1 MEYRDPEMGIVV
13 LNVMDVIRTS
23 GGDLSETDVGGGR
36 GEDEIEFRSG
46 NFFD

>member
-13 LNVMDVIRTS
+13 LNDMDVIRTS
-23 GGDLSETDVGGGR
+23 GGDLSE
-36 GEDEIEFRSG
+36 FRSG